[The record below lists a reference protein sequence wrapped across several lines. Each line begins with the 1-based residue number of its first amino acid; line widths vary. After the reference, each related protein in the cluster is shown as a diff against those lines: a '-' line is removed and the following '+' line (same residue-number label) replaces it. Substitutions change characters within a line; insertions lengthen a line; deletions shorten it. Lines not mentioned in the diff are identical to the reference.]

1 MDISNHHS
9 APNIQEHMPNGN
21 QILLPPPEEIRRYRY
36 QEGFQRNSNKYG
48 ANLQTN
54 DNGNELE
61 NVVKFM
67 KEEDEDIID
76 LRRHAVTPLSR
87 KDYFEKSQVG
97 KWLFVRCKFA
107 NYKTHSGLFRPWGK
121 LNEIY
126 FYVMLINLR

>member
-1 MDISNHHS
+1 MFLYIILGYDVDISNHHL

-21 QILLPPPEEIRRYRY
+21 QILLPPPEEIKRHRY
-36 QEGFQRNSNKYG
+36 QEGFQRNSNEYG
-48 ANLQTN
+48 ANLKTN

-97 KWLFVRCKFA
+97 KCLLFVCCKFV
-107 NYKTHSGLFRPWGK
+107 NYKTNRYLVIQAALENK
-121 LNEIY
+121 
-126 FYVMLINLR
+126 